1 MLHAES
7 TNVVQLHPV
16 TESRTVPNRIA
27 NDAARGRKHLKPDEV
42 EKLAKEARKGR
53 HGVRDAL
60 MIRMAY
66 EHGLRISELV
76 GLQWHQ
82 VDLKEHRLMVK
93 RAKGSTDATHN
104 LQGDT
109 IRALKR
115 YQRETDR
122 THGFVFTNE
131 RGAPVSV
138 DGFRKSF
145 QRISERALGM
155 KWHPH
160 ALRHACGYHLIN
172 QGVDIR
178 TIQAYLGHRNIQN
191 TTVYTELSLFNKLT
205 F

>member
-1 MLHAES
+1 
-7 TNVVQLHPV
+7 
-16 TESRTVPNRIA
+16 
-27 NDAARGRKHLKPDEV
+27 
-42 EKLAKEARKGR
+42 
-53 HGVRDAL
+53 
-60 MIRMAY
+60 
-66 EHGLRISELV
+66 
-76 GLQWHQ
+76 
-82 VDLKEHRLMVK
+82 MVK

-191 TTVYTELSLFNKLT
+191 TTVYTELSPALFNKLT